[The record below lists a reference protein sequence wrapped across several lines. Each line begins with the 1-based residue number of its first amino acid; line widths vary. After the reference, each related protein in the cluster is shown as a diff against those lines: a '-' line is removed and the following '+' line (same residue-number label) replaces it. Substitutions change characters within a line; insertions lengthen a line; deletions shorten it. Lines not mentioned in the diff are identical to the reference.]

1 MKLTKA
7 LQKYN
12 YDPSPNDIINIIFD
26 FENGLRHQTLARK
39 YGTIELII
47 RKIVDEYGYH
57 SASMTT
63 PRRREHWEQNRLWD
77 YMVSLSERLGKDVS
91 VEYNAESYANSIPE
105 EKVWQ
110 RYRVKQ
116 TVKMY
121 DPNDSWNKHITK
133 KNKMNYNGQKSMA
146 LKRGIAWEFNS
157 FEEWLLWWL
166 QTGKFDQRGVT
177 NEHYQMC
184 RYNDT
189 GPYSP
194 SNCYCATGKENKELY
209 LNDKEKLIE
218 TGKKISKALKKHY
231 DSKRDMLHN
240 YNINQ
245 K

>member
-63 PRRREHWEQNRLWD
+63 PRRREHWKQNRLWD
-77 YMVSLSERLGKDVS
+77 YMVSLSDRLGKDVS
-91 VEYNAESYANSIPE
+91 VEYNAESYIKSVEEQKEKEKEQKERDLVKENSNDNFFKHHTKTN
-105 EKVWQ
+105 KV
-110 RYRVKQ
+110 
-116 TVKMY
+116 
-121 DPNDSWNKHITK
+121 
-133 KNKMNYNGQKSMA
+133 NYYAQKSMA
-146 LKRGIAWEFNS
+146 FKRDISWEFNS

-184 RYNDT
+184 RIGDT

-194 SNCYCATGKENKELY
+194 SNCYCATGKENRDHYWQEHRR
-209 LNDKEKLIE
+209 
-218 TGKKISKALKKHY
+218 KKSLEAQKTQIV
-231 DSKRDMLHN
+231 
-240 YNINQ
+240 INNNVEGEIQ
-245 K
+245 